1 MGNTGARR
9 GQPHLRPPA
18 PAAPALSP
26 REGRGPVSALF
37 TAVAP
42 QRSGTW
48 TAHKLVQQLLATGAK
63 FLKQRAER
71 PSNSGFC
78 GTREV
83 TQPAP
88 DAGVLVTATPW
99 KPGAPLSLVTDLL
112 LGQHLRMCNM
122 HDVPPGS
129 VPAPRS
135 QSSFG
140 NEESAV
146 HDFDL
151 TTRSSSDDDDHRNP
165 DSFRHMLSRA
175 VQSNQKMYRLF
186 KNKLLP
192 AFLLQGGRDK
202 ARPALLPATC
212 GSLLRRHT
220 AFLRWT
226 PVRNSDAPPPPPAA
240 QTPPGP
246 APPCWPDAPRPAPAL
261 LARRPHTPLGLAAPL
276 HLLLPVSCQVAHV
289 SFCHP

>member
-135 QSSFG
+135 HSSFG

-220 AFLRWT
+220 AFLQWT
-226 PVRNSDAPPPPPAA
+226 PVRNSDVPPPPRR
-240 QTPPGP
+240 
-246 APPCWPDAPRPAPAL
+246 PDAPRPAPAL
-261 LARRPHTPLGLAAPL
+261 PPRRP
-276 HLLLPVSCQVAHV
+276 
-289 SFCHP
+289 

>member
-1 MGNTGARR
+1 MPGGASLTSAPRHLPPRRSPRGKAEGRCRLCSLPWPHSARVR
-9 GQPHLRPPA
+9 GQRTSSSSSCWQQGRSSSSAHAGMQDPA
-18 PAAPALSP
+18 TPKVLGPGLTSHGCCHQTEN
-26 REGRGPVSALF
+26 REPGQGSLHFDVGPRGPKA
-37 TAVAP
+37 
-42 QRSGTW
+42 R
-48 TAHKLVQQLLATGAK
+48 
-63 FLKQRAER
+63 RAER

-202 ARPALLPATC
+202 ARPAPLPATC

-220 AFLRWT
+220 AFCGGH
-226 PVRNSDAPPPPPAA
+226 
-240 QTPPGP
+240 Q
-246 APPCWPDAPRPAPAL
+246 
-261 LARRPHTPLGLAAPL
+261 
-276 HLLLPVSCQVAHV
+276 
-289 SFCHP
+289 